1 MIRVAV
7 ILFLFCLV
15 ACNNPAKNSEP
26 VAVQAE
32 ANHGF
37 FPVTSYLRGQI
48 ALIKSSGVN
57 PLQIDSANGK
67 VDSTWLKIEELDTA
81 FKDYLEPEIDSV
93 TLARFYTED
102 KFADET
108 LGTYTFNY
116 TALPTLPLEHPLK
129 RWDLY
134 ISQETSNIKS
144 IYFLK
149 QYADG
154 ELQLTW
160 QNNQSCKKVTIAT
173 DKSARQ
179 FVASTQIIKWNFD

>member
-1 MIRVAV
+1 MIRSSV
-7 ILFLFCLV
+7 ILFFACFV
-15 ACNNPAKNSEP
+15 ACKNPAKNSEP

-32 ANHGF
+32 ASHGF
-37 FPVTSYLRGQI
+37 FPVTGYLRGQI
-48 ALIKSSGVN
+48 AQIKSSGVN
-57 PLQIDSANGK
+57 PLKIDSANGNI
-67 VDSTWLKIEELDTA
+67 DSTWLKIEDLETA
-81 FKDYLEPEIDSV
+81 FKDYLEPEIDSI

-108 LGTYTFNY
+108 LGTYTFTY
-116 TALPTLPLEHPLK
+116 TALPTLPLENPLK

-149 QYADG
+149 QYADR

-173 DKSARQ
+173 DKSGRQ
-179 FVASTQIIKWNFD
+179 FVASEQIIKWNFE